1 MSKFAIR
8 LLTLALCTTA
18 LVVVPMA
25 PPAKAETG
33 SSRHIKKHKTH
44 KSPGFRDP
52 WSAGQAWPV
61 TRPSRQAGEVGPGI
75 ARSFECAGAWPPP
88 MYDDPDRK
96 VSGSDGG

>member
-8 LLTLALCTTA
+8 LLTLAMYGTA
-18 LVVVPMA
+18 LVVVPMVT
-25 PPAKAETG
+25 PAKAETS
-33 SSRHIKKHKTH
+33 SSRHIKTH
-44 KSPGFRDP
+44 KKQRNPGFRDP

-61 TRPSRQAGEVGPGI
+61 AKPSSHGGEVCPGN
-75 ARSFECAGAWPPP
+75 ARSFECATWPPP